1 MQWLL
6 AGAAGLAT
14 VASPCVLPL
23 LPLVLGVSVGQ
34 TDRTRPLFIVLG
46 FVLSFSALALAFGAS
61 TRVLGVSADAVR
73 VGSAALLLIAGVIM
87 LVPSWSDRFT
97 MSLSG
102 MSGWGQ
108 RLGDRAGA
116 GPLGAMT
123 LGAALGAVWT
133 PCAGPALASILAL
146 IAGNQDHLEAGALLL
161 AYATGAG
168 IPMLLI
174 AYGGQSIV
182 RWIGP
187 LSRRASTLRQVFG
200 AAVVATALAMLAQ
213 VDTQVTA
220 WLSQFGPDLDV
231 DVEAGQPSLQPRDG
245 IAPIL
250 RFESNDAWF
259 NTPEPLS
266 LDSLR
271 GQVVLV
277 DFWTHGCINCIR
289 TLPHIQRL
297 HELYASAGLVVVGVH
312 TPEFA
317 HERSA
322 AKLQAAIKRH
332 GLTYPIAQD
341 NQYKTW
347 DNFRNRYWPAQYLI
361 DREGRLVF
369 FHFGEGNEQAL
380 EAQVRRALA
389 RTR

>member
-1 MQWLL
+1 MQWVL
-6 AGAAGLAT
+6 AGTAGLAT

-34 TDRTRPLFIVLG
+34 QDRTRPFFIVLG
-46 FVLSFSALALAFGAS
+46 FVLSFAAIALAFGAS
-61 TRVLGVSADAVR
+61 TQFLGISANAVR
-73 VGSAALLLIAGVIM
+73 IGSAALLLIAGVVM

-97 MSLSG
+97 RSLSG
-102 MSGWGQ
+102 IAGWGQ

-146 IAGNQDHLEAGALLL
+146 IAGNQSQAEAGVLLL

-182 RWIGP
+182 RWVGP
-187 LSRRASTLRQVFG
+187 LSKRANSLRKFFG
-200 AAVVATALAMLAQ
+200 AAVVATAVAMLAQ
-213 VDTQVTA
+213 VDTQITA
-220 WLSQFGPDLDV
+220 WLSRFGPDLDV
-231 DVEAGQPSLQPRDG
+231 EASPLSLQSQSNA
-245 IAPIL
+245 APIL

-259 NTPEPLS
+259 NTPAPLS
-266 LDSLR
+266 LARLR

-277 DFWTHGCINCIR
+277 DFWTYSCINCIR
-289 TLPHIQRL
+289 TLPHIQHL
-297 HELYASAGLVVVGVH
+297 HERYASAGLVVIGMH

-317 HERSA
+317 FERSA
-322 AKLQAAIKRH
+322 ENLKAAIKRH

-361 DREGRLVF
+361 DREGRVAYT
-369 FHFGEGNEQAL
+369 HFGEGGEKDLDREIQ
-380 EAQVRRALA
+380 RAL
-389 RTR
+389 TN

>member
-6 AGAAGLAT
+6 AGVAGLAT

-34 TDRTRPLFIVLG
+34 TDRSRPLFIVLG

-61 TRVLGVSADAVR
+61 TRVLGLSPDAVR

-87 LVPSWSDRFT
+87 LVPSWSDRLT

-102 MSGWGQ
+102 ISGWGQ

-116 GPLGAMT
+116 GALGAMT

-146 IAGNQDHLEAGALLL
+146 IAGNRDHVEAGALLL

-182 RWIGP
+182 RWVGP
-187 LSRRASTLRQVFG
+187 LSRRAGTLRRVFG

-231 DVEAGQPSLQPRDG
+231 EGSQPSLRPRDG
-245 IAPIL
+245 IAPTL

-271 GQVVLV
+271 GRVVLV

-297 HELYASAGLVVVGVH
+297 HELYASSGLVVVGVH

-322 AKLQAAIKRH
+322 ARLQAAIRHH

-361 DREGRLVF
+361 DRQGQLVF

-389 RTR
+389 QSR

>member
-6 AGAAGLAT
+6 ACAAGLAT

-23 LPLVLGVSVGQ
+23 LPLVLGASVARQ
-34 TDRTRPLFIVLG
+34 DRARPLFIVLG
-46 FVLSFSALALAFGAS
+46 FVLSFATLALAFGAS
-61 TRVLGVSADAVR
+61 TQFLGVSAAAVR
-73 VGSAALLLIAGVIM
+73 TGSATLLLMTGVIM
-87 LVPSWSDRFT
+87 LVPSWTERF
-97 MSLSG
+97 MQSLSG
-102 MSGWGQ
+102 IADWGQ
-108 RLGDRAGA
+108 RLGDQAGA

-146 IAGNQDHLEAGALLL
+146 IAGHEGQGEAAALLL
-161 AYATGAG
+161 AYSAGAG

-182 RWIGP
+182 RWVGP
-187 LSRRASTLRQVFG
+187 LSRRANTLRKVFG
-200 AAVVATALAMLAQ
+200 AAVVATAVAMLAQ

-220 WLSQFGPDLDV
+220 WLSRFGPDLDIEPSALSLRPHT
-231 DVEAGQPSLQPRDG
+231 EAT
-245 IAPIL
+245 PIL
-250 RFESNDAWF
+250 RFDSNDAWF

-266 LDSLR
+266 LSRLR
-271 GQVVLV
+271 GKVVLV
-277 DFWTHGCINCIR
+277 DFWTYSCVNCIR
-289 TLPHIQRL
+289 TLPHIQKL
-297 HELYASAGLVVVGVH
+297 HERYASAGLVVVGMH

-317 HERSA
+317 FERSA
-322 AKLQAAIKRH
+322 ANLQAAIKRH

-361 DREGRLVF
+361 DREGRITF
-369 FHFGEGNEQAL
+369 RHFGEGGNDELDRAI
-380 EAQVRRALA
+380 RHALA
-389 RTR
+389 R

>member
-1 MQWLL
+1 MQWVL

-23 LPLVLGVSVGQ
+23 LPLVLGVSIGQ
-34 TDRTRPLFIVLG
+34 PDRTRPLFIVLG
-46 FVLSFSALALAFGAS
+46 FVLSFSTLALAFGAS
-61 TRVLGVSADAVR
+61 TRILGVSADAVR
-73 VGSAALLLIAGVIM
+73 IGSAALLLIAGVIM

-97 MSLSG
+97 QSLSG
-102 MSGWGQ
+102 IAGWGQ

-146 IAGNQDHLEAGALLL
+146 IAGKQSHVEAGLLLL

-168 IPMLLI
+168 LPMLLI

-182 RWIGP
+182 RWVGP
-187 LSRRASTLRQVFG
+187 LSKRANTLRKVFG
-200 AAVVATALAMLAQ
+200 AAVVATAVAMLAQ
-213 VDTQVTA
+213 VDTQFTA
-220 WLSQFGPDLDV
+220 WLSRFGPDLDI
-231 DVEAGQPSLQPRDG
+231 EASQLSLRSQSNA
-245 IAPIL
+245 APIL

-266 LDSLR
+266 LAGLR
-271 GQVVLV
+271 GKVVLV
-277 DFWTHGCINCIR
+277 DFWTYGCINCIR

-297 HELYASAGLVVVGVH
+297 HEQHARAGLVVIGMH

-317 HERSA
+317 FERSPENL
-322 AKLQAAIKRH
+322 KAAIKRH

-347 DNFRNRYWPAQYLI
+347 ENFRNRYWPAQYLI
-361 DREGRLVF
+361 DREGKIVF
-369 FHFGEGNEQAL
+369 FHFGEGGEREL
-380 EAQVRRALA
+380 EAEVRRALNP
-389 RTR
+389 